1 MNIQLSEHFTY
12 KKLIR
17 FTLPTIITSIYGVV
31 DGLFVSNCV
40 GSDSFAAIN
49 LIMPVI
55 MITGAIG
62 FMFGTGGSALVSKIL
77 GEGDKEQANKIFSLL
92 IYLLIG
98 IGIILSIIGMIFIK
112 PIASMLGAEGYL
124 LNECVTYGKT
134 LLIALVPFFLQN
146 CFQSFLV
153 VAEKPQMGLK
163 ISICAGVV
171 NMVLDF
177 LFVYAFKMGVFG
189 AAIATGISQF
199 VGAIIPFVYFIRK
212 NDTPLRLIKT
222 QFDGKAIL
230 KVCTNG
236 SSEMLTNISLS
247 LVNMLYNMQLMKFAG
262 ADGISAYGVIM
273 YTGFLFTGIYIGY
286 SIGTAPII
294 GYHYGANNTDE
305 LKNLLKCSLKMIGIV
320 SVVLTIL
327 AEITAR
333 PISYIFVSYDSNL
346 IEITVNAIRVYSIA
360 YLLSGFNSF
369 ISAFFTALNDGVVSA
384 IISFLR
390 TLVFQTISILVLPT
404 IFGLNGI
411 WVALFIAEILSLIV
425 SLIFLIHNRK
435 KYQYA

>member
-1 MNIQLSEHFTY
+1 
-12 KKLIR
+12 
-17 FTLPTIITSIYGVV
+17 
-31 DGLFVSNCV
+31 
-40 GSDSFAAIN
+40 
-49 LIMPVI
+49 
-55 MITGAIG
+55 
-62 FMFGTGGSALVSKIL
+62 
-77 GEGDKEQANKIFSLL
+77 
-92 IYLLIG
+92 
-98 IGIILSIIGMIFIK
+98 
-112 PIASMLGAEGYL
+112 
-124 LNECVTYGKT
+124 
-134 LLIALVPFFLQN
+134 
-146 CFQSFLV
+146 
-153 VAEKPQMGLK
+153 
-163 ISICAGVV
+163 
-171 NMVLDF
+171 
-177 LFVYAFKMGVFG
+177 
-189 AAIATGISQF
+189 
-199 VGAIIPFVYFIRK
+199 
-212 NDTPLRLIKT
+212 
-222 QFDGKAIL
+222 
-230 KVCTNG
+230 
-236 SSEMLTNISLS
+236 
-247 LVNMLYNMQLMKFAG
+247 
-262 ADGISAYGVIM
+262 M